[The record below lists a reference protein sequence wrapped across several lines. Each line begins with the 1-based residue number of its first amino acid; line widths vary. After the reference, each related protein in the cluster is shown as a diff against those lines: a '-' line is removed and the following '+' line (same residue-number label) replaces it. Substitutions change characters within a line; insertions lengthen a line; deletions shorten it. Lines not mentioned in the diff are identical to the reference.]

1 MKRFK
6 VCCFLICFFILCH
19 MACPLVSYA
28 EEAVCIS
35 PLRYDYSTSLYWGY
49 SMTWNDDDPDATFQ
63 KFQDMPQS
71 ELQDMY
77 DHPENWGKGWIL
89 FNVSPSWVDGVGNL
103 GYFSTP
109 EVLKEI
115 TGKYSNRGLLYY
127 GNMSIENI
135 RIDNSNEI
143 GIYPYYYMQVL
154 YNEDPDTDNSMIS
167 NEWVLEY
174 IYKKADNPDDI
185 LEEKMWDIC
194 LYADVYVLQSDGFYT
209 YKDVEISLNNI
220 KKAQPL
226 NKAAVSVRL
235 NKAELCT
242 EDDDPNLD
250 TAYDIIYVDDE
261 LDRDTDDLPSY
272 LYALELDISIN
283 DDISVTPYDYEEQPI
298 EDSWIVF
305 LEDESQETV
314 WGPVKNAKLENYYL
328 LTNKKLTD
336 IRTGDLW
343 LSFCTVHIQG
353 KEWFNEIPFN
363 IVIEISQE
371 ISGKA
376 EAQKP

>member
-28 EEAVCIS
+28 EEAVCIN
-35 PLRYDYSTSLYWGY
+35 PLRYDYSSSLYWGY
-49 SMTWNDDDPDATFQ
+49 SMTWNDDDLNATFQ

-143 GIYPYYYMQVL
+143 GIYPYFYLQVL

-174 IYKKADNPDDI
+174 VYKKADNPDDI
-185 LEEKMWDIC
+185 LEEKMRDIC

-261 LDRDTDDLPSY
+261 LDRDTDNLPSY
-272 LYALELDISIN
+272 LYTLELDISIN
-283 DDISVTPYDYEEQPI
+283 DDISVTPYDYEKQPI

-305 LEDESQETV
+305 LEDGSQETV
-314 WGPVKNAKLENYYL
+314 WGPVKNAKFENYYL

>member
-1 MKRFK
+1 MKRDIIFCLK
-6 VCCFLICFFILCH
+6 IIIILLCFLFPVASC
-19 MACPLVSYA
+19 A
-28 EEAVCIS
+28 EESARIN
-35 PLRYDYSTSLYWGY
+35 PLRYDYSPSFYWGY
-49 SMTWNDDDPDATFQ
+49 SATWNNEDLDATFQ

-174 IYKKADNPDDI
+174 VYKKADNPDDI
-185 LEEKMWDIC
+185 LEEKMRDIC

-250 TAYDIIYVDDE
+250 TAYGIIYVDDE

-298 EDSWIVF
+298 EDSWVVF